1 MVLKLKLLEER
12 HHVGHE
18 SIFLIHLFASVF
30 PCILHLSEVSAQE
43 NVLRVAGD
51 PVFGLL
57 LHLRI
62 AIVVIIELLL
72 ILDSKTLHILELL
85 LVADAAI

>member
-1 MVLKLKLLEER
+1 
-12 HHVGHE
+12 
-18 SIFLIHLFASVF
+18 
-30 PCILHLSEVSAQE
+30 
-43 NVLRVAGD
+43 
-51 PVFGLL
+51 